1 VQVISNAIRII
12 ECVVRNQ
19 PLGVT
24 EIAKMLDLPKTTVH
38 RTLQSL
44 EDNNWIS
51 RQRQDS
57 RKWVLTPRLWL
68 LANEGPGV
76 EIRDLTLAA
85 QEKLNKVTDEN
96 VHITQS
102 EGDTIVVID
111 KIESSQPIRVYDPLG
126 TKVPLHQSSSGKAML
141 STWADDDIES
151 YLDRVEEKALDRTN
165 TLHYDRSRIRAEL
178 QQVRE
183 CGYAVNTG
191 NWRPEISGIGTSLP
205 LSGKDA
211 PAPYGLAIS
220 IPTHRFGDELLPEFT
235 EHLLEARQSVLL
247 AAGIYE

>member
-1 VQVISNAIRII
+1 IVQVISNAIRII

-191 NWRPEISGIGTSLP
+191 NWRPEIS
-205 LSGKDA
+205 
-211 PAPYGLAIS
+211 
-220 IPTHRFGDELLPEFT
+220 
-235 EHLLEARQSVLL
+235 
-247 AAGIYE
+247 

>member
-1 VQVISNAIRII
+1 
-12 ECVVRNQ
+12 
-19 PLGVT
+19 
-24 EIAKMLDLPKTTVH
+24 MLDLPKTTVH

-51 RQRQDS
+51 RQRQDP

-68 LANEGPGV
+68 LANQGHGV
-76 EIRDLTLAA
+76 EIRDLTLPA
-85 QEKLNKVTDEN
+85 QEGLNKITDEN

-102 EGDTIVVID
+102 DGDTIVVID

-141 STWADDDIES
+141 STWTDVDIES
-151 YLDRVEEKALDRTN
+151 YLDRAEEKALDNGN
-165 TLHYDRSRIRAEL
+165 TSPYDRSKIRAEL

-183 CGYAVNTG
+183 RGYAVNTG

-220 IPTHRFGDELLPEFT
+220 IPTHRFDDELLPKFT
-235 EHLLEARQSVLL
+235 VYLLDARQAILL
-247 AAGIYE
+247 AAGIY